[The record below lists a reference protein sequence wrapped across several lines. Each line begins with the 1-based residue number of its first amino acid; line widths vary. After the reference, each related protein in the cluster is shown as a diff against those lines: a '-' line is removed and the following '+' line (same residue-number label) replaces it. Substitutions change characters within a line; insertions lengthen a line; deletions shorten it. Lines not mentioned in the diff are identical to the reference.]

1 MDILKMSKIDFSR
14 GGLAKKVKKVI
25 VTIMLSFP
33 FLDQKCCDANFFP
46 FLFYIFK
53 NDLGIFFVR
62 IIYLKILTKKMPKT
76 ENTFCCKKCAF
87 KCSKKSNYTKHL
99 LTLRHQNLTNP
110 NFFDA
115 ENAKHF
121 YTCQTCN
128 KHYKHASTLS
138 AHKKKCLFFESGD
151 DSIKTITLMVVDLM
165 KSNADLQKQMLEVC
179 KNSAYQTTHINN
191 HSNSHNKTF
200 NLQFFLNETCK
211 DAMNIMDFV
220 DSFTLQLSDLEDV
233 SKQGYVDGISNII
246 MKKLNELD
254 VHKRP
259 IHCSDAKREIMYVKD
274 QNKWEKEDL
283 GYTKL
288 RKAIKY
294 ISKKNSDLLG
304 QWSEAHPAS
313 KNITTQTNTEY
324 MKMIV
329 QAMGGKG
336 EIGENE
342 NKIIKKI
349 AKTVLIEK
357 I

>member
-1 MDILKMSKIDFSR
+1 
-14 GGLAKKVKKVI
+14 
-25 VTIMLSFP
+25 MLT
-33 FLDQKCCDANFFP
+33 Q
-46 FLFYIFK
+46 
-53 NDLGIFFVR
+53 
-62 IIYLKILTKKMPKT
+62 KMPK
-76 ENTFCCKKCAF
+76 KCRKYVCEKCDF
-87 KCSKKSNYTKHL
+87 ECSKKSNYTNHL
-99 LTLRHQNLTNP
+99 LTLKHQYTYGDLHKN
-110 NFFDA
+110 A
-115 ENAKHF
+115 EKCHSI
-121 YTCQTCN
+121 YTCECG
-128 KHYKHASTLS
+128 KEYKFRQSLYT
-138 AHKKKCLFFESGD
+138 HKKKCPKPEPEKDRLPPASPNELH
-151 DSIKTITLMVVDLM
+151 TLTNLVLELV
-165 KSNADLQKQMLEVC
+165 KSNTNLQEQMLAVC
-179 KNSAYQTTHINN
+179 KNSQPTNHII

-233 SKQGYVDGISNII
+233 SKQGYVDGISGII

-274 QNKWEKEDL
+274 ENRWEKEEP

-294 ISKKNSDLLG
+294 ISKKNSDLLSK
-304 QWSEAHPAS
+304 WSEAHPAS

-324 MKMIV
+324 MQMIV
-329 QAMGGKG
+329 QAMGGRG

-349 AKTVLIEK
+349 ARTVLIEK
-357 I
+357 V

>member
-1 MDILKMSKIDFSR
+1 MEMKNFTDFTEKYSCQSCDIICSR
-14 GGLAKKVKKVI
+14 
-25 VTIMLSFP
+25 
-33 FLDQKCCDANFFP
+33 
-46 FLFYIFK
+46 
-53 NDLGIFFVR
+53 
-62 IIYLKILTKKMPKT
+62 
-76 ENTFCCKKCAF
+76 
-87 KCSKKSNYTKHL
+87 KSEWSRHL
-99 LTLRHQNLTNP
+99 LTRKHQGQSHGNDFQKNFTAAQIYNCHCGKKYRTHSGLWKHKKRCNFEIPIEKDILPPVPAPAPPPSDELHTLTNLVL
-110 NFFDA
+110 
-115 ENAKHF
+115 E
-121 YTCQTCN
+121 
-128 KHYKHASTLS
+128 L
-138 AHKKKCLFFESGD
+138 
-151 DSIKTITLMVVDLM
+151 V
-165 KSNADLQKQMLEVC
+165 KSNTNLQEQMLAVC
-179 KNSAYQTTHINN
+179 KNSQPTNHII

-274 QNKWEKEDL
+274 QNRWEKEDL
-283 GYTKL
+283 GYAKL

-324 MKMIV
+324 MQMIV
-329 QAMGGKG
+329 QAMGGRG

-342 NKIIKKI
+342 SKIIKKI
-349 AKTVLIEK
+349 ARTVLIEK
-357 I
+357 D